1 MLIFKTFSFFSI
13 LWLLSPSGRIALSSY
28 EKVYFVEIS
37 NFARFLITNKYVFA
51 HIKIDRL
58 EFSLIDIKDH
68 LGELERLKLTRK
80 HLFEFEQ
87 LISSS
92 QSHRQLV
99 NETFSDL
106 QKQSHIVEYLKKSLI
121 HSEIMVEGVWR
132 NVFLILVAQSLAKKF
147 NLSKVGF
154 AMSDEPWK
162 SAYRKFSNMR
172 NVKVFFIKEFSFSL
186 PNLHNL
192 IRKSPMIH
200 FLLKGIK
207 YREGF
212 FDKNDHFEA
221 NLYLEGRGDIVFDK
235 DGSHTDFFWL
245 MESSFPAQNIVYQ
258 YETPEEKDVLL
269 KNGIKAKKI
278 TPSVRD
284 SLSFPTRYFPRFSL
298 RFYLEYS
305 LIKNLLNFYFS
316 NLMTIKSF
324 FKKENIKIYLT
335 WNKFDADHILKKE
348 AVNSLGGV
356 SAVWQI
362 ATDGAPL
369 IDSRTYSDIIF
380 TYSKFS
386 AGLET
391 SIESKFKC
399 IVITGCVKDYKNP
412 LLMDKAQVIRDRL
425 NFNGAE
431 NIVCVYDEN
440 SHTDHRW
447 HTGHELQRENYKLI
461 LQELLKNKRL
471 GVIFKPKTAYTLRER
486 LGEVNQL
493 LQDAEE
499 TGRCLVMENVSR
511 TTTITSPIIAAMA
524 ADLCIHS
531 HLCAGTAAFEAYLAG
546 TPTFLIDREGFPES
560 KYYELPDGKVIFND
574 WPKTIAAMNEFF
586 ESGPCGDLG
595 DWKDFI
601 NELDPYRDGL
611 GAKRMGFFLDKLRAE
626 LSKTRC
632 KDEAINFAAQAYKAN
647 WGDDKIIFETLN

>member
-1 MLIFKTFSFFSI
+1 M
-13 LWLLSPSGRIALSSY
+13 LSPPGRSAMSFY
-28 EKVYFVEIS
+28 EKIYFVEIT
-37 NFARFLITNKYVFA
+37 NLARFLITHKYFFA
-51 HIKIDRL
+51 NIQIDRL
-58 EFSLIDIKDH
+58 EFSLIDVKDD

-92 QSHRQLV
+92 SSHKKLV

-106 QKQSHIVEYLKKSLI
+106 EEENHIAEYLKQSLI

-132 NVFLILVAQSLAKKF
+132 NVFLILVAQFLAKKF
-147 NLSKVGF
+147 NFSNVGL
-154 AMSDEPWK
+154 AISNVPWK
-162 SAYRKFSNMR
+162 FAYQKFSSTR
-172 NVKVFFIKEFSFSL
+172 NVNIFFIKEFSFSL
-186 PNLHNL
+186 PNFHNL
-192 IRKSPMIH
+192 ARKSPLMH
-200 FLLKGIK
+200 FFLKSLK
-207 YREGF
+207 YKEGF
-212 FDKNDHFEA
+212 FDKNDHLDA

-245 MESSFPAQNIVYQ
+245 MESRFPARNIVYQ
-258 YETPEEKDVLL
+258 YETQDEKDVLL
-269 KNGIKAKKI
+269 RNGIRAKKI

-284 SLSFPTRYFPRFSL
+284 LLTFPKRYFPRFSF
-298 RFYLEYS
+298 RYYLEYN
-305 LIKNLLNFYFS
+305 LFRDLLNFYYS

-386 AGLET
+386 ADLER
-391 SIESKFKC
+391 SIGSKYKC

-412 LLMDKAQVIRDRL
+412 LLMDKAQAIRDRL
-425 NFNGAE
+425 NSNGAE

-461 LQELLKNKRL
+461 LRELLKNKRL

-486 LGEVNQL
+486 LGEVNEL

-524 ADLCIHS
+524 SDLCIHS

-560 KYYELPDGKVIFND
+560 KYYELPDGKVVFND
-574 WPKTIAAMNEFF
+574 WPKTIVAMNEFF
-586 ESGPCGDLG
+586 ESSLCGDLG
-595 DWKDFI
+595 DWKDFV

-611 GAKRMGFFLDKLRAE
+611 GAKRMGFFLDTLRAE
-626 LSKTRC
+626 LSKRRC
-632 KDEAINFAAQAYKAN
+632 KDEAINFAAEVYKAD
-647 WGDDKIIFETLN
+647 WGDDKIIFGTLN